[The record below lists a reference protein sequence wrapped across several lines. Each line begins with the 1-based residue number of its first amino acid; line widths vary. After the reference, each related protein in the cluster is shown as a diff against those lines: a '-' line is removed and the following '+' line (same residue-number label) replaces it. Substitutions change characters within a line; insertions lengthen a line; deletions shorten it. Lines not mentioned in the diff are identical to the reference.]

1 MNTSNAGLDS
11 NGNNIVFHELTA
23 APRDINLL
31 RQFYMELYLPEFP
44 DPDERESLDNMTH
57 YLELKAQG
65 WYGANNYHIVLLTDS
80 GRPVAGSVSDYLSVA
95 DAGVIEFLTVAPS
108 SRRQGLGA
116 RLLRWTETTLAVDA
130 GSRSARSLR
139 AIVAE
144 MHDPRIPDAHH
155 ASLEPTARARIW
167 SGWGYRKLNFDYVQP
182 ALSASQHAA
191 RHLILLAKILN
202 GVTHHTTLRTHHL
215 CAILREY
222 FYWAMR
228 IEQPD
233 RTAEYQQM
241 CAQLAD
247 DGYVDML
254 PLNDYLRQGGV

>member
-1 MNTSNAGLDS
+1 MSTSKAASD
-11 NGNNIVFHELTA
+11 GNDNDIVFQELTA
-23 APRDINLL
+23 APRDLDLL
-31 RQFYMELYLPEFP
+31 RRFYQDLYLPEFP

-80 GRPVAGSVSDYLSVA
+80 GRPVAGSVSDYLSAA
-95 DAGVIEFLTVAPS
+95 DAGVIEFLTVAPAW
-108 SRRQGLGA
+108 RRRGLGA
-116 RLLRWTETTLAVDA
+116 RLLSWTETTLAVDA
-130 GSRSARSLR
+130 GSRSARALR

-144 MHDPRIPDAHH
+144 MHDPRIPDPHH
-155 ASLEPTARARIW
+155 ASLAPQARARIW
-167 SGWGYRKLNFDYVQP
+167 SGWGYRKLDFDYVQP

-191 RHLILLAKILN
+191 RHLMLLAKIPN
-202 GVTHHTTLRTHHL
+202 GNTRHAALRTHQL
-215 CAILREY
+215 RAVLREY

-228 IEQPD
+228 IEQPE

-247 DGYVDML
+247 DGYVDLL
-254 PLNDYLRQGGV
+254 PLDDYLQRSGE